1 MLYSQSLGQ
10 SINQAY
16 PQNSS
21 GFVSNANSQ
30 HQTLKSS
37 NLSKPST
44 ANPASNP
51 ASNPSNPTHSKSSTS
66 DQISTVIPQQQSSS
80 SSSSSPFRKVPP
92 VTQQRVHHPQPC
104 NSNDTPLSGDGL
116 QYWYNPDFWK
126 VYLERQKD
134 KDWLISQSNLSET
147 DKKNWQ
153 DIRTW
158 DKVCGPDEIIVKMG
172 IFKKRRGYY
181 SIKTRMFLYCVCKG
195 LIFFHGS
202 PQGFPHV
209 FPPRVPPTGSPHGCA
224 KCPKRPKIVKKPQNF
239 KHFSIFKLFPW
250 CARCAKK
257 GRTTPL
263 GPLASLAR
271 ALPVLRVYL
280 RKFRFFF
287 GFWYF
292 FNFQLFF
299 GFWWLRKNLFFFLFF
314 FPRPIPISF
323 DNPDFPTFTNAFPLT
338 YSPTHTNGFK
348 SRTGVKNHGGLR
360 FAYYDMDKF
369 KKWGFNEDFKVQK
382 QCYKGEI
389 PMSNAMKRH
398 HISSFSNF
406 KNLNI
411 ETPGRVYYLNNY
423 KDMEAVNWK
432 NLLIDVMTKL
442 YGSDFDDED
451 DF

>member
-1 MLYSQSLGQ
+1 MFWPKNDLKSRVLTQKWHKKTVFHPEIWYFSKTTLYDNKSSQASSPPQQLPASNSPPNFNLYKNIAQSYGQNTNQMLYSQSLGQ

-44 ANPASNP
+44 ANQATNPASNP

-195 LIFFHGS
+195 LICF
-202 PQGFPHV
+202 PQG
-209 FPPRVPPTGSPHGCA
+209 VPQP
-224 KCPKRPKIVKKPQNF
+224 
-239 KHFSIFKLFPW
+239 
-250 CARCAKK
+250 
-257 GRTTPL
+257 
-263 GPLASLAR
+263 
-271 ALPVLRVYL
+271 
-280 RKFRFFF
+280 
-287 GFWYF
+287 
-292 FNFQLFF
+292 
-299 GFWWLRKNLFFFLFF
+299 
-314 FPRPIPISF
+314 
-323 DNPDFPTFTNAFPLT
+323 
-338 YSPTHTNGFK
+338 
-348 SRTGVKNHGGLR
+348 
-360 FAYYDMDKF
+360 
-369 KKWGFNEDFKVQK
+369 
-382 QCYKGEI
+382 
-389 PMSNAMKRH
+389 
-398 HISSFSNF
+398 
-406 KNLNI
+406 
-411 ETPGRVYYLNNY
+411 
-423 KDMEAVNWK
+423 
-432 NLLIDVMTKL
+432 
-442 YGSDFDDED
+442 
-451 DF
+451 